1 MSSRQEQKRRLREQ
15 REAEQKAAEQAQAR
29 KQRTA
34 LLAGGVAL
42 IALIVIIVLV
52 VLNQSED
59 DTQQA
64 SGGDMFA
71 GVPQKGIT
79 LGDPNAPVT
88 VGEFAD
94 LQCPFCRDFA
104 VEELPDIIKD
114 YVKPGDV
121 KMEMHLLAFIGPE
134 SEAGRGVA
142 AGAAEQDLIWPFTEN
157 VYNNQGTEN
166 TGYMTDDFLK
176 QQAAAVEGLDV
187 DKAFD
192 AAQSQFAQNYA
203 TESDQKAQE
212 LGVSSTPSFAVTPA
226 GGETKVVD
234 ADGLTD
240 AIDDALEQA
249 DSGK

>member
-1 MSSRQEQKRRLREQ
+1 MSSRQEQKKRLREQ
-15 REAEQKAAEQAQAR
+15 REAEQKAAEQAQQR

-34 LLAGGVAL
+34 LIAGGVAL
-42 IALIVIIVLV
+42 IALVVVVVLV
-52 VLNQSED
+52 VASQSSD
-59 DTQQA
+59 DKQA
-64 SGGDMFA
+64 STSDVFA
-71 GVPQKGIT
+71 GVPMNGIT
-79 LGDPNAPVT
+79 LGDPDAPVT

-104 VEELPDIIKD
+104 VEDLPDIVND
-114 YVKPGDV
+114 YIKPGDV

-166 TGYMTDDFLK
+166 TGYMTQDFLTE
-176 QQAAAVEGLDV
+176 QASNVEGLDV
-187 DKAFD
+187 DKALA
-192 AAQSQFAQNYA
+192 AAQSDFAQKYA
-203 TESDQKAQE
+203 TDSDQKAQD
-212 LGVSSTPSFAVTPA
+212 LGVSSTPSFAVTPE

-240 AIDDALEQA
+240 AIDEALEQA
-249 DSGK
+249 DSNK

>member
-15 REAEQKAAEQAQAR
+15 REAEQQAAAQAQQR

-34 LLAGGVAL
+34 LIAGGVAL
-42 IALIVIIVLV
+42 IALIAVVVLV
-52 VLNQSED
+52 VVSQSGD
-59 DTQQA
+59 DKQA
-64 SGGDMFA
+64 STSDVFA
-71 GVPQKGIT
+71 GLPMKGIT
-79 LGDPNAPVT
+79 LGDANAPVT
-88 VGEFAD
+88 VAEFAD

-104 VEELPDIIKD
+104 VEELPDIVKD

-166 TGYMTDDFLK
+166 SGYMNDQFLTE
-176 QQAAAVEGLDV
+176 QASNVEGLDV
-187 DKAFD
+187 DKAF
-192 AAQSQFAQNYA
+192 AAAKSEFAQRYA
-203 TESDQKAQE
+203 TESDQEAQDA
-212 LGVSSTPSFAVTPA
+212 GVSSTPSFAVTPE

>member
-1 MSSRQEQKRRLREQ
+1 MSSRQEQKKRLREQ
-15 REAEQKAAEQAQAR
+15 REAEQKAAEQAQQR

-34 LLAGGVAL
+34 LIAGGVAL
-42 IALIVIIVLV
+42 VALVVVVVLIVAS
-52 VLNQSED
+52 QSSD
-59 DTQQA
+59 DKQA
-64 SGGDMFA
+64 TTSDVFA
-71 GVPQKGIT
+71 GVPMKGIT
-79 LGDPNAPVT
+79 LGDPDAPVT

-104 VEELPDIIKD
+104 VEDLPDIVND
-114 YVKPGDV
+114 YIKPGDV

-166 TGYMTDDFLK
+166 TGYMTQEFLTE
-176 QQAAAVEGLDV
+176 QAENVQGLDV
-187 DKAFD
+187 DKALA

-203 TESDQKAQE
+203 TESDNKATD
-212 LGVSSTPSFAVTPA
+212 LGVSSTPSFAVTPE

-249 DSGK
+249 NSDK

>member
-1 MSSRQEQKRRLREQ
+1 MSSRQEQKKRLREQ
-15 REAEQKAAEQAQAR
+15 REAEQKAAQQAQQR

-34 LLAGGVAL
+34 LIAGGVAL
-42 IALIVIIVLV
+42 VALVVVVVLIVAS
-52 VLNQSED
+52 QSSD
-59 DTQQA
+59 DKATT
-64 SGGDMFA
+64 SGVFT
-71 GVPQKGIT
+71 GVPMNGIT
-79 LGDPNAPVT
+79 LGDPDAPVT

-104 VEELPDIIKD
+104 VEDLPDIVND

-142 AGAAEQDLIWPFTEN
+142 AGAAEQNLIWPFTEN

-166 TGYMTDDFLK
+166 TGYMTQDFLTE
-176 QQAAAVEGLDV
+176 QASNVEGLDV
-187 DKAFD
+187 DKAL
-192 AAQSQFAQNYA
+192 AAAKSDYAQKYA
-203 TESDQKAQE
+203 TESDQKAQD
-212 LGVSSTPSFAVTPA
+212 LGVSSTPSFAVTPE

-249 DSGK
+249 DGNK

>member
-1 MSSRQEQKRRLREQ
+1 MSSRQEQKKRLREQ
-15 REAEQKAAEQAQAR
+15 REAEQKAAEQAQQR

-34 LLAGGVAL
+34 LIAGGVAL
-42 IALIVIIVLV
+42 IALVVVVVLV
-52 VLNQSED
+52 VASQSSD
-59 DTQQA
+59 DKQA
-64 SGGDMFA
+64 STSDVFA
-71 GVPQKGIT
+71 GVPMNGIT
-79 LGDPNAPVT
+79 LGDPDAPVT

-104 VEELPDIIKD
+104 VEDLPDIVND
-114 YVKPGDV
+114 YIKPGDV

-166 TGYMTDDFLK
+166 TGYMTQDFLTE
-176 QQAAAVEGLDV
+176 QASNVEGLDV
-187 DKAFD
+187 DKALA
-192 AAQSQFAQNYA
+192 AAQSDFAQKYA
-203 TESDQKAQE
+203 TDSDQKAQD
-212 LGVSSTPSFAVTPA
+212 LGVNSTPSFAVTPE

-240 AIDDALEQA
+240 AIDEALEQA
-249 DSGK
+249 DSNK